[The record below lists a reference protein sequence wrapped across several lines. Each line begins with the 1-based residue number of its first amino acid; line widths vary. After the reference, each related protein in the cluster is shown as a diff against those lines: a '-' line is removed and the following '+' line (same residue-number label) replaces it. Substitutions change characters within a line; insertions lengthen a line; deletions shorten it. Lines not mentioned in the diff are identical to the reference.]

1 MAVDRPPGDEQQAP
15 RVQFDHVTKHYPGAG
30 GQPVAAVV
38 DVSLEIAAGRITVLV
53 GSSGSGKTTLLRC
66 VNRMVTPTSGRVL
79 IDGADIAARDAV
91 QLRRTIGY
99 VMQESGLLPHRRVID
114 NIVTVPRLNGLP
126 KRDARDRGLAMM
138 NLVGLDV
145 GLATRY
151 PDELSGGQR
160 QRVGVARALAA
171 GPRLLLMDEP
181 FGAVDPI
188 VRADLQTELRTMQA
202 ELACTIIFVTHDIS
216 EALILGDHV
225 VILAEAGRIAQQ
237 GSGVD
242 LLAHP
247 ADEFVAA
254 FLGVDT
260 ERELHVRDLAGARLV
275 MDAAGRPIGRLGD
288 ASQPGEIS
296 Q

>member
-66 VNRMVTPTSGRVL
+66 VNRMVSPTSGRVL

-275 MDAAGRPIGRLGD
+275 IDAAGRPIGRLGD
-288 ASQPGEIS
+288 APQPGEIS